1 MSSVELVNDYLVNG
15 KVVVSK
21 PNAFVEESI
30 VILKVVL
37 EDGEGL
43 SKLSLEE
50 YIEYMDAAGLPI
62 NNEAF
67 FSKGE
72 FELKE
77 IDGVET
83 RVIKISERSIPRRS
97 LLKARI
103 ISMIRDVK
111 GQVSSWSALRGGI
124 EKSSSH
130 L

>member
-1 MSSVELVNDYLVNG
+1 M
-15 KVVVSK
+15 
-21 PNAFVEESI
+21 
-30 VILKVVL
+30 ILKVVL

-50 YIEYMDAAGLPI
+50 CIEYMDAAGLPI

-72 FELKE
+72 FKLKE

-83 RVIKISERSIPRRS
+83 RVIKISERSVPRRS

-111 GQVSSWSALRGGI
+111 GQVSAWPALATWRD
-124 EKSSSH
+124 
-130 L
+130 